1 MPRSRKRK
9 TKAAARP
16 PDHRVPDLPRLSEA
30 VLSRRQV
37 AEILGISLST
47 VRRLEGQELHPVVRD
62 GVNYFVPSEVEAI
75 SRSLALGPRSDG
87 RLAAQIFVLLEQG
100 LDLREIVVRAQVS
113 PVQVRELY
121 EEWCLSLEDGRQ
133 LRWSQLHLAQAPP
146 PPAPRVAVAVA
157 AAPDEPAAVPAA
169 VALVDE
175 TPATDTISDT
185 NDPMEHLLA
194 AAERL
199 LGQQTES

>member
-1 MPRSRKRK
+1 
-9 TKAAARP
+9 
-16 PDHRVPDLPRLSEA
+16 
-30 VLSRRQV
+30 
-37 AEILGISLST
+37 LST
-47 VRRLEGQELHPVVRD
+47 VRKLEGQELHPVLRD

-87 RLAAQIFVLLEQG
+87 RLAAQIFALLEQG

-146 PPAPRVAVAVA
+146 PPATRVAVAVA
-157 AAPDEPAAVPAA
+157 AAPDELLAAPAT

-175 TPATDTISDT
+175 TLETDMTSDT
-185 NDPMEHLLA
+185 NDPMDHLLA
-194 AAERL
+194 CAERL
-199 LGQQTES
+199 LGRRIES